1 MDEQAGVIIPL
12 GGVGGAYIKGDNVGF
27 SPLPKTLV
35 FGHWARAK
43 PERPMWGFSPLAEN
57 TALLGHCRQTA
68 YCIYHHRANKGG
80 VRSGGRGGW
89 WVERSPDSTPPT
101 L

>member
-12 GGVGGAYIKGDNVGF
+12 GGVGGAYIKGDNV
-27 SPLPKTLV
+27 
-35 FGHWARAK
+35 
-43 PERPMWGFSPLAEN
+43 GFSPLAEN